1 MPNTYRTT
9 GLRFAYPSGW
19 EAHEE
24 QTEEGLSITVAGEGS
39 AFCSV
44 MLMPDRPPA
53 ESVIEAAM
61 TAYRE
66 SYDDFDVYPV
76 TCRIA
81 GRDAVG
87 RDVDFFCMELVNSAW
102 LRAFRT
108 GRFTV
113 LVLAQSGPDEQRG
126 AKKAFETVCESLD
139 CDSAVLVESE
149 SESEV

>member
-1 MPNTYRTT
+1 MPNTFETI
-9 GLRFAYPSGW
+9 GLRFAYPSDW

-24 QTEEGLSITVAGEGS
+24 QTEEGLSITVSGDGS

-44 MLMPDRPPA
+44 MLLPDRPSA

-76 TCRIA
+76 ASRIA
-81 GRDAVG
+81 GCESVG
-87 RDVDFFCMELVNSAW
+87 RNVDFFCMELVNSAW

-113 LVLAQSGPDEQRG
+113 LVLAQSGPDEQRA
-126 AKKAFETVCESLD
+126 AKRAFEGVCDSLD
-139 CDSAVLVESE
+139 CDSAVLVVNEQ
-149 SESEV
+149 

>member
-1 MPNTYRTT
+1 MHNTYQTT
-9 GLRFAYPSGW
+9 GLRFAYPGDW
-19 EAHEE
+19 DAQEE
-24 QTEEGLSITVAGEGS
+24 QTEEGLSITVSGDGS

-44 MLMPDRPPA
+44 MLMPDRPSA

-76 TCRIA
+76 ACRIA
-81 GRDAVG
+81 GQESVG
-87 RDVDFFCMELVNSAW
+87 RNVDFFCMELVNSAW

-113 LVLAQSGPDEQRG
+113 LVLAQSGPDEQLA
-126 AKKAFETVCESLD
+126 AKRAFDTVCDSLN
-139 CDSAVLVESE
+139 CDSAELVEDE
-149 SESEV
+149 SRL

>member
-1 MPNTYRTT
+1 MPKTYRTA
-9 GLRFAYPSGW
+9 GLRFVYPTDW
-19 EAHEE
+19 EVREE
-24 QTEEGLSITVAGEGS
+24 QTEEGLSITISSDGS

-44 MLMPDRPPA
+44 MLLPDRPSA

-76 TCRIA
+76 TGRIA
-81 GRDAVG
+81 GLESVG

-113 LVLAQSGPDEQRG
+113 LVLAQSGPDEQRA
-126 AKKAFETVCESLD
+126 AKRAFETVCESLD
-139 CDSAVLVESE
+139 CETAVLLEDDSQL
-149 SESEV
+149 